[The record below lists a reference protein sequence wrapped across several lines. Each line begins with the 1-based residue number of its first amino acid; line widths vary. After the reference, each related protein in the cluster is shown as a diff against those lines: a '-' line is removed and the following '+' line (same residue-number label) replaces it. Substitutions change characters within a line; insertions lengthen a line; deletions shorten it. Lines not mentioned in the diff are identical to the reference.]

1 MVTAPLALGIDE
13 NIIYTHNLGTYD
25 SPVESKILRY
35 DTQTGQTTQLLS
47 IANSQ
52 IYEAQVST
60 DGQWIL
66 FVTTTGSLH
75 RQSKLQMLRMD
86 GQGLQTLYC
95 TPDFGIRQMQ
105 WSANQRLLAFY
116 NVVNQQGTVYLLD
129 MSSGRI
135 QIELSTPP
143 QVGLILRTWL
153 DATHIYISNTPLDTL
168 FEYIYLLDIRKGAHQ
183 HLRDLQT
190 MFFDQYGDFDSSYDG
205 SQLFVSHG
213 GCPQGFCTGPS
224 SITAQTIPGG
234 RQHTIYNSQVYDVI
248 AVRVIDQTS
257 ILFMIG
263 NTYDSNGV
271 DDPSHNGL
279 WKINIDGSGLTRLL
293 PITAKQYSL
302 LNYWTQDVWSNVS
315 RDASMYVLQV
325 DGFHGFT
332 ETDAL
337 YVGSLYGNVNMT
349 KALASTT
356 DGSQLTMAGWTV
368 M

>member
-1 MVTAPLALGIDE
+1 
-13 NIIYTHNLGTYD
+13 
-25 SPVESKILRY
+25 
-35 DTQTGQTTQLLS
+35 
-47 IANSQ
+47 
-52 IYEAQVST
+52 
-60 DGQWIL
+60 
-66 FVTTTGSLH
+66 
-75 RQSKLQMLRMD
+75 ML
-86 GQGLQTLYC
+86 
-95 TPDFGIRQMQ
+95 

-116 NVVNQQGTVYLLD
+116 SVVNQQGIVYLLD

-135 QIELSTPP
+135 QIVLTTPP
-143 QVGLILRTWL
+143 KVGLVLRTWL
-153 DATHIYISNTPLDTL
+153 DASHLYISNTPLDTL

-190 MFFDQYGDFDSSYDG
+190 IFFDQYGDFDSSYDG
-205 SQLFVSHG
+205 SQLLMSHG

-224 SITAQTIPGG
+224 SITVQTIPRG
-234 RQHTIYNSQVYDVI
+234 RQRTIYSSKVYDVI
-248 AVRVIDQTS
+248 AVRVIDRAR

-325 DGFHGFT
+325 NGFHGFT

-337 YVGSLYGNVNMT
+337 YVGSLNRSSNIA
-349 KALASTT
+349 KAFVTTT
-356 DGSQLTMAGWTV
+356 DGSQLVMAGWT
-368 M
+368 MM

>member
-1 MVTAPLALGIDE
+1 MITAPLALGIDQ
-13 NIIYTHNLGTYD
+13 NIIYTHNFGTYD
-25 SPVESKILRY
+25 SPVGSKILRY
-35 DTQTGQTTQLLS
+35 DIQTGQTTELLS
-47 IANSQ
+47 LADAQ

-60 DGQWIL
+60 DGQWVL
-66 FVTTTGSLH
+66 FVATTGNLH
-75 RQSKLQMLRMD
+75 RLSKLQMVRMD

-105 WSANQRLLAFY
+105 WSLNQRLLAFY
-116 NVVNQQGTVYLLD
+116 NVVNQQGIVYVLD
-129 MSSGRI
+129 MTTGSI
-135 QIELSTPP
+135 QAELSTPP
-143 QVGLILRTWL
+143 QIGLVLRTWL

-168 FEYIYLLDIRKGAHQ
+168 FEYIYLLDIRKGPHQ
-183 HLRDLQT
+183 HLRDLQI
-190 MFFDQYGDFDSSYDG
+190 MFFDQFGDFDSSYDG

-224 SITAQTIPGG
+224 RIDVQTLPGG
-234 RQHTIYNSQVYDVI
+234 KHRTIYSSQVYDVI
-248 AVRVIDQTS
+248 AVRAIDQTS
-257 ILFMIG
+257 MLFMIG

-302 LNYWTQDVWSNVS
+302 LNSWTRYVWSNVS

-337 YVGSLYGNVNMT
+337 YVGSLYENVHMT
-349 KALASTT
+349 KVFASTT
-356 DGSQLTMAGWTV
+356 DGSQLTMAGWTI